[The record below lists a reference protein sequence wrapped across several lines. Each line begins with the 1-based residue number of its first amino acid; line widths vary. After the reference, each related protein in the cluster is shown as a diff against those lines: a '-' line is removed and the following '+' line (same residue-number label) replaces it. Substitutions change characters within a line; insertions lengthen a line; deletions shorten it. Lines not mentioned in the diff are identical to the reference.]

1 MEKTADAVIT
11 ALAHQLSKKPRNALA
26 LTVEPQ
32 NAHVSIALADL
43 LAALVKP
50 RHLAAKE
57 INATAAKVTNAL
69 AARAEAANAVPHAN
83 ATRTNALPALTDPTL
98 HVSSSF

>member
-11 ALAHQLSKKPRNALA
+11 ALAHQLSKKQRNALA
-26 LTVEPQ
+26 LTVVPQ

-43 LAALVKP
+43 LAALKP

-83 ATRTNALPALTDPTL
+83 ATRTSALPALTDPTL